1 MGPINRYEFER
12 KIPITTGLMDDPT
25 KHWVRINAWLPVA
38 TERFK
43 KCNRK
48 IRYFTLT
55 TEALYDVKTLI
66 EAGLL
71 ERSERGYP
79 GLGFCEMYD
88 YTYEGIMRKIRW
100 CGWSY
105 KGTFEEMV
113 DKHPRLADEFNFDI
127 VNLDFFGVPF
137 PQREAPLEGTWG
149 AIKRMIQVQKSHG
162 TSFDLFITL
171 KCRKAETDEQA
182 LKEIASLI
190 KSNLDIGRGK
200 SEFESRV
207 GHLDII
213 RLLAEDYR
221 TFLCVGVPKLIIGE
235 AVDVGYALSYF
246 ESYCYPRV
254 DVVGNYHI
262 VKFVFS
268 LEVPQQQKRVFAQ
281 PPWIVA
287 SYDEAV
293 PMIFNKEMVNV
304 SSVFEKNARL
314 VFELQRDLD
323 RLKTIEIGN

>member
-1 MGPINRYEFER
+1 MVPINRYDFESKR
-12 KIPITTGLMDDPT
+12 PITTDLMADPP
-25 KHWVRINAWLPVA
+25 KHWIRLNAWLPVA
-38 TERFK
+38 KKRFE
-43 KCNRK
+43 KCNRH

-55 TEALYDVKTLI
+55 TEALYDVKTFV

-71 ERSERGYP
+71 ERIKRGYP
-79 GLGFCEMYD
+79 GLGFCERND
-88 YTYEGIMRKIRW
+88 YTYHGIIRQIRW

-113 DKHPRLADEFNFDI
+113 TEQPGFDDKFNFDV

-162 TSFDLFITL
+162 KSFDLFITL

-207 GHLDII
+207 GHLDVI
-213 RLLAEDYR
+213 RLLAENYR

-254 DVVGNYHI
+254 DMVGNYHI

-281 PPWIVA
+281 PPSIVA
-287 SYDEAV
+287 SYDDAV
-293 PMIFNKEMVNV
+293 PMIFDKEMVNV
-304 SSVFEKNARL
+304 SSVFEKNARI

-323 RLKTIEIGN
+323 RLKTIEIRN